1 MARKGSRGVRRR
13 GARFAAVQAMYQMEI
28 AGKSSAEAIE
38 DFRLRRLNDTVDG
51 GDGITPENVDEE
63 LFVSLVDGVSASIP
77 ALDAQIDQAI
87 SKERSIENVEV
98 LLRLI
103 LRAGAYEISNR
114 LDIDAA
120 LSINEYV
127 AVAEAFFGGREPRF
141 VNGVLDRLAQ
151 ELTLTKALSDVQE

>member
-1 MARKGSRGVRRR
+1 MTSFSSVLWMACLHP
-13 GARFAAVQAMYQMEI
+13 FPPWTH
-28 AGKSSAEAIE
+28 
-38 DFRLRRLNDTVDG
+38 RL
-51 GDGITPENVDEE
+51 IKP
-63 LFVSLVDGVSASIP
+63 F
-77 ALDAQIDQAI
+77 Q
-87 SKERSIENVEV
+87 KERSIGNVEV

-127 AVAEAFFGGREPRF
+127 AVAEAFFGGTEPRF

-151 ELTLTKALSDVQE
+151 EVTPTKAPSDVQE

>member
-13 GARFAAVQAMYQMEI
+13 GARLAAVQAMYQMEI
-28 AGKSSAEAIE
+28 AGKSSAEAVE

-127 AVAEAFFGGREPRF
+127 AVAEACFGGREPRF

-151 ELTLTKALSDVQE
+151 ELTPTKALSDVQE

>member
-1 MARKGSRGVRRR
+1 M
-13 GARFAAVQAMYQMEI
+13 
-28 AGKSSAEAIE
+28 
-38 DFRLRRLNDTVDG
+38 
-51 GDGITPENVDEE
+51 
-63 LFVSLVDGVSASIP
+63 VSASVS

-87 SKERSIENVEV
+87 SKAQHRECRGVA
-98 LLRLI
+98 RLI

-127 AVAEAFFGGREPRF
+127 AAAEAFFGGTEPRF

-151 ELTLTKALSDVQE
+151 ELTPTKAPSDVQE